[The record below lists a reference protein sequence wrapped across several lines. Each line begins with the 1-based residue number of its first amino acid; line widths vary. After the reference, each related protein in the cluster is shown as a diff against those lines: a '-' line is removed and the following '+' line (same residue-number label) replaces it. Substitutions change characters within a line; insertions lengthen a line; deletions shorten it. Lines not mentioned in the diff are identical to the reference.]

1 MLPTL
6 MPGTLTIASAYPDP
20 PFVIM
25 QNGTP
30 TGFEIEL
37 MHAVCQQLGLTLR
50 PLTYE
55 GDDFNGIFD
64 GLDQPT
70 CDAVISGTTITPERA
85 SRVLFSQPYLTC
97 QQGVAIN
104 QRLSPHVAA
113 ISDLRGLTAGIQSG
127 NTSDA
132 VAKRLLAE
140 GHIAGIRYY
149 PYTGIG
155 TALDDL
161 AVGRIGLIIKLFPV
175 LSSLVAE
182 RADLAVVMQ
191 VPTHEHIG
199 IAYNKSR
206 TDLCNAVD
214 AAIQTL
220 RQNGTFALLQTKW
233 FGEA

>member
-1 MLPTL
+1 MLSTL
-6 MPGTLTIASAYPDP
+6 TPGTLTIASAYPDP

-25 QNGTP
+25 RNGTP

-37 MHAVCQQLGLTLR
+37 MRSVCQQLGLTLR
-50 PLTYE
+50 PVAYE

-64 GLDQPT
+64 GLDLPT

-85 SRVLFSQPYLTC
+85 RRVLFSRPYLTF

-113 ISDLRGLTAGIQSG
+113 VSDLRGLTAGIQSG

-132 VAKRLLAE
+132 VAKHLLAE
-140 GHIAGIRYY
+140 GHIADIRYY

-161 AVGRIGLIIKLFPV
+161 EAGRIGLIIKLFPV

-182 RADLAVVMQ
+182 CADLAVAMQ
-191 VPTHEHIG
+191 VPTHEQIG
-199 IAYNKSR
+199 IAYNKNR
-206 TDLCNAVD
+206 ADLCHAVD

-220 RQNGTFALLQTKW
+220 RQDGTFSSLQTKW
-233 FGEA
+233 FGD